1 MSVVKV
7 TYSDWNGEEHSIDVT
22 SDMCA
27 GVNTSSDEKMIICAI
42 RYCKRTMRPEKFYKT
57 ISVEIIAD

>member
-1 MSVVKV
+1 MSIVRVKYV
-7 TYSDWNGEEHSIDVT
+7 DWNEEEHSIDVT

-27 GVNTSSDEKMIICAI
+27 GVNTSVEEKMFICAI
-42 RYCKRTMRPEKFYKT
+42 RYVKRTIHPCDYNI